1 MSEMFDENFERRIYF
16 HESFSSYNS
25 LDTEARDSSSL
36 KPKVKEENNLNGKP
50 ESQKTMSTL
59 KKNSGDEE
67 TLAFTLENHAPSNCK
82 SENKTIKLNKIIE
95 TKQTSSKS
103 SYTYEMQEN
112 SMMLDNLYQNQ
123 LMDRPDKPFFP
134 HIDYSENWSIKKP
147 YNSLN
152 LNSSPNIIQ
161 KNIKNF
167 TTYINDI
174 KESPCSD
181 YNINNLNKG
190 KWNDDDYSPSM
201 LLNDER
207 STCKKFINN
216 IQFFDISFFCS
227 NPIALKINDDY
238 ERLSIQSEKSLMNVR
253 NNINGVNG
261 VKVNPIT
268 NSDHIPYL
276 LDENKTIDI
285 SIELNEEIENRNII
299 LEQILNISKDTDFLK
314 KSSQREF
321 GDQMKH
327 VGILVS
333 NSKNHINKFLNTY
346 PRLAKYAL
354 YFENNALSFLDK
366 RIINL
371 KKRIFDYA
379 YQLINITIEKN
390 EYRFVWIDY
399 EASKVV
405 KASFNQCLLNS
416 KLSKIFLD
424 YQDKKFSLNKDN
436 SEIINYIEENKDRE
450 NKAHYL
456 LSMKLKDFIMN
467 VFNQDEKNG
476 LELYLNEVKQLLSKI
491 KFTKDGEKIGEDLI
505 EKKLEAIYEI
515 DKTLSENIEEYF
527 NSKNERKTKEVKVNN
542 IGKNYKNKKNK
553 KNKKKKN

>member
-1 MSEMFDENFERRIYF
+1 MSEMFDENFERRLYF
-16 HESFSSYNS
+16 YESFGSYNS
-25 LDTEARDSSSL
+25 LATEARDSSSL

-50 ESQKTMSTL
+50 ESPKTMSTL

-67 TLAFTLENHAPSNCK
+67 TLAFTLENHAPSNCA
-82 SENKTIKLNKIIE
+82 SENKTIELNKIIE
-95 TKQTSSKS
+95 PKQTSSKS
-103 SYTYEMQEN
+103 SFTYEMPVN
-112 SMMLDNLYQNQ
+112 SMMLDNVYQNQ
-123 LMDRPDKPFFP
+123 SMDKPDKPFFS

-161 KNIKNF
+161 NNIINF

-181 YNINNLNKG
+181 YLNINNLNIG
-190 KWNDDDYSPSM
+190 KWNDDDDYSPSI
-201 LLNDER
+201 LSIDEY

-216 IQFFDISFFCS
+216 IQFFDNSFFCS
-227 NPIALKINDDY
+227 NPIALKINDDD
-238 ERLSIQSEKSLMNVR
+238 ERLSIQSEISLMNVR
-253 NNINGVNG
+253 NNING

-276 LDENKTIDI
+276 LDENKTIAI

-299 LEQILNISKDTDFLK
+299 LEQILNISKDTDILK

-333 NSKNHINKFLNTY
+333 NSMNHINKFLNTY
-346 PRLAKYAL
+346 PRLAEYAL

-405 KASFNQCLLNS
+405 KASFNHCLLNS

>member
-1 MSEMFDENFERRIYF
+1 MSETFDENFERRLYF
-16 HESFSSYNS
+16 HESFGSYNS
-25 LDTEARDSSSL
+25 LATEARDSSSL

-134 HIDYSENWSIKKP
+134 HIDYSEKWSIEKP
-147 YNSLN
+147 CDSLN

-161 KNIKNF
+161 NNIINF

-190 KWNDDDYSPSM
+190 KWNDGDDYSPSI
-201 LLNDER
+201 LSNDER
-207 STCKKFINN
+207 SIYQKYTNN
-216 IQFFDISFFCS
+216 IICS
-227 NPIALKINDDY
+227 NPIDLNIIDEDC
-238 ERLSIQSEKSLMNVR
+238 LSIQSEKSLMNLQ

-268 NSDHIPYL
+268 NSDHIAYSL
-276 LDENKTIDI
+276 NENKTKSI
-285 SIELNEEIENRNII
+285 SIDLNEEIEIRNNI
-299 LEQILNISKDTDFLK
+299 LVQIFNISRDTNFSMTLL
-314 KSSQREF
+314 QREF
-321 GDQMKH
+321 GEQMKH
-327 VGILVS
+327 GGILVS
-333 NSKNHINKFLNTY
+333 KSKKHVNKFLNTFSW
-346 PRLAKYAL
+346 LTEYAL
-354 YFENNALSFLDK
+354 YFENNVLSFLDK

-379 YQLINITIEKN
+379 HKLINKVIVIEID
-390 EYRFVWIDY
+390 EYKLVCIDY
-399 EASKVV
+399 DASKLI
-405 KASFNQCLLNS
+405 KASFNHCLLNS

-424 YQDKKFSLNKDN
+424 CQDKKFFPHNHN
-436 SEIINYIEENKDRE
+436 SKIINYIEENKDLE

-456 LSMKLKDFIMN
+456 LSMNLKDFIMN
-467 VFNQDEKNG
+467 IFNKDENNG
-476 LELYLNEVKQLLSKI
+476 LEFYLKEVKELLSKI
-491 KFTKDGEKIGEDLI
+491 QFTKDGEKIGEDLI
-505 EKKLEAIYEI
+505 EKKLKAKYKI
-515 DKTLSENIEEYF
+515 DKTLSENIEQYF

>member
-1 MSEMFDENFERRIYF
+1 MSEMFDENSERRRCFY
-16 HESFSSYNS
+16 ESFSSFNLS
-25 LDTEARDSSSL
+25 AIEARDSSSL

-50 ESQKTMSTL
+50 ESPKTISTL

-67 TLAFTLENHAPSNCK
+67 ALPFTSGNLAPSNCTF
-82 SENKTIKLNKIIE
+82 ENKTIELNKIIE
-95 TKQTSSKS
+95 PKQTSSKS
-103 SYTYEMQEN
+103 SFTYEMPVN
-112 SMMLDNLYQNQ
+112 PMMLDNVYQNQ
-123 LMDRPDKPFFP
+123 STDKPDKPFFS

-161 KNIKNF
+161 NNIINF
-167 TTYINDI
+167 ININDI
-174 KESPCSD
+174 KDSPFPD
-181 YNINNLNKG
+181 YSKFNILNIG
-190 KWNDDDYSPSM
+190 SWNDNGNNISFLS
-201 LLNDER
+201 NDEY
-207 STCKKFINN
+207 SICQKYKNN
-216 IQFFDISFFCS
+216 IQNFNNSFFCP
-227 NPIALKINDDY
+227 NPIDLNIIDDDCF
-238 ERLSIQSEKSLMNVR
+238 SIQSEISLMNVR
-253 NNINGVNG
+253 NNINGV
-261 VKVNPIT
+261 KVNPIT
-268 NSDHIPYL
+268 NSENIPYL
-276 LDENKTIDI
+276 LDENKTIAI

-299 LEQILNISKDTDFLK
+299 LEQILNISKDTDILK

-333 NSKNHINKFLNTY
+333 NSMNHINKFLNTY
-346 PRLAKYAL
+346 PRLAEYAL

-491 KFTKDGEKIGEDLI
+491 KFTEDGEKIGEDLI
-505 EKKLEAIYEI
+505 EKKLEAIYKI

-553 KNKKKKN
+553 RKKN

>member
-1 MSEMFDENFERRIYF
+1 MSEMFDENSERRRYF
-16 HESFSSYNS
+16 HESFSSYNLPS
-25 LDTEARDSSSL
+25 TEARDSSSL
-36 KPKVKEENNLNGKP
+36 KTKVKEENNLNGKP
-50 ESQKTMSTL
+50 ESPKTISTL

-67 TLAFTLENHAPSNCK
+67 ALPFTSGNLAPSNCT
-82 SENKTIKLNKIIE
+82 SENKTIELNKIIE
-95 TKQTSSKS
+95 PKQTSSKS
-103 SYTYEMQEN
+103 SYTYEMPVN
-112 SMMLDNLYQNQ
+112 WMMLDNVYQNQ
-123 LMDRPDKPFFP
+123 SMDKPDKPFFP
-134 HIDYSENWSIKKP
+134 HIDYSEDWSFKNP
-147 YNSLN
+147 QN
-152 LNSSPNIIQ
+152 LNSSPNINKYI
-161 KNIKNF
+161 ITNF

-181 YNINNLNKG
+181 YLNINNLNIG
-190 KWNDDDYSPSM
+190 KWNDDDDYSPSI
-201 LLNDER
+201 LSNDER

-216 IQFFDISFFCS
+216 IQFFDNSFFCS
-227 NPIALKINDDY
+227 NPIALKINDDD
-238 ERLSIQSEKSLMNVR
+238 ERLSIQSEISLMNVR
-253 NNINGVNG
+253 NNING

-276 LDENKTIDI
+276 LDENKTIAI

-299 LEQILNISKDTDFLK
+299 LEQILNISKDTDILK

-333 NSKNHINKFLNTY
+333 NSMNHINKFLNTY
-346 PRLAKYAL
+346 PRLAEYAL

-542 IGKNYKNKKNK
+542 IGKNYKNMENK

>member
-1 MSEMFDENFERRIYF
+1 MSEMFDENLERRSYF
-16 HESFSSYNS
+16 HESFSSYN
-25 LDTEARDSSSL
+25 LPATEARDSSSL
-36 KPKVKEENNLNGKP
+36 KTKVKEENNLNGKP
-50 ESQKTMSTL
+50 ESPKTISTL

-67 TLAFTLENHAPSNCK
+67 ALPFTSGNLAPSNCTF
-82 SENKTIKLNKIIE
+82 ENKTIELNKIIE

-103 SYTYEMQEN
+103 SYTYEMQVN
-112 SMMLDNLYQNQ
+112 PMMLDNVYQNQ
-123 LMDRPDKPFFP
+123 STDKPDKPFFP
-134 HIDYSENWSIKKP
+134 HIDYSEDWSFKNP
-147 YNSLN
+147 QN
-152 LNSSPNIIQ
+152 LNSSPNINYHI
-161 KNIKNF
+161 ITNF

-190 KWNDDDYSPSM
+190 KWNDDDYSPSI
-201 LLNDER
+201 LSNDER

-216 IQFFDISFFCS
+216 IQLFDNSFFCS
-227 NPIALKINDDY
+227 NPIALKINDDD
-238 ERLSIQSEKSLMNVR
+238 ERLSIQSEISLMNVR
-253 NNINGVNG
+253 NNING

-276 LDENKTIDI
+276 LDENKTIAI

-299 LEQILNISKDTDFLK
+299 LEQILNISKDTDILK

-333 NSKNHINKFLNTY
+333 NSMNHINKFLNTY
-346 PRLAKYAL
+346 PRMAEYAL

>member
-1 MSEMFDENFERRIYF
+1 MSEMFDENSERRLYF
-16 HESFSSYNS
+16 HESFSSYNLPS
-25 LDTEARDSSSL
+25 TEARDISSL
-36 KPKVKEENNLNGKP
+36 EPKVKEEN
-50 ESQKTMSTL
+50 
-59 KKNSGDEE
+59 
-67 TLAFTLENHAPSNCK
+67 
-82 SENKTIKLNKIIE
+82 IE
-95 TKQTSSKS
+95 PKQTSSKS
-103 SYTYEMQEN
+103 SFTYEMPVN
-112 SMMLDNLYQNQ
+112 WMMLDNMYQNQ
-123 LMDRPDKPFFP
+123 SMDKPDKPFFP
-134 HIDYSENWSIKKP
+134 HIDYSEDWSFKNP
-147 YNSLN
+147 QN
-152 LNSSPNIIQ
+152 LNSSPNINKYI
-161 KNIKNF
+161 ITNF
-167 TTYINDI
+167 TTYINDN

-181 YNINNLNKG
+181 YLNINSPNTG
-190 KWNDDDYSPSM
+190 KRNDDDDHNPSI
-201 LLNDER
+201 LSNDER

-238 ERLSIQSEKSLMNVR
+238 ERLSIQSEKSLMNLQ

-276 LDENKTIDI
+276 LDENKTIAI

-314 KSSQREF
+314 TSSQREF

-333 NSKNHINKFLNTY
+333 NSMNHINKFLNTY

-491 KFTKDGEKIGEDLI
+491 KFTEDGEKIGEDLI

>member
-1 MSEMFDENFERRIYF
+1 MSEMFDENSERRRYF
-16 HESFSSYNS
+16 HESFSSYNLPS
-25 LDTEARDSSSL
+25 TEARDSSSL
-36 KPKVKEENNLNGKP
+36 KSKVKEENNLNGKP

-67 TLAFTLENHAPSNCK
+67 TLPFTLENHAPSNCM
-82 SENKTIKLNKIIE
+82 SENKTKKLNKIIE
-95 TKQTSSKS
+95 QKQTSLKS
-103 SYTYEMQEN
+103 SFAYEMPVN
-112 SMMLDNLYQNQ
+112 PMMLDNVYQNQ
-123 LMDRPDKPFFP
+123 SKDKPDKPFFS
-134 HIDYSENWSIKKP
+134 HIDYSENWSIEKP
-147 YNSLN
+147 CDSLN

-161 KNIKNF
+161 NNIINF
-167 TTYINDI
+167 ININDI
-174 KESPCSD
+174 KDSPFPD
-181 YNINNLNKG
+181 YSKFNILNIG
-190 KWNDDDYSPSM
+190 SWNDNGNNISFLS
-201 LLNDER
+201 NDEY
-207 STCKKFINN
+207 SICQKYKNN
-216 IQFFDISFFCS
+216 IQNFNNSFFCP
-227 NPIALKINDDY
+227 NPIDLNIIDDDCF
-238 ERLSIQSEKSLMNVR
+238 SIQSEISLMNVR
-253 NNINGVNG
+253 NNINGV
-261 VKVNPIT
+261 KVNPIT
-268 NSDHIPYL
+268 NSENIPYL
-276 LDENKTIDI
+276 LDENKTIAI

-299 LEQILNISKDTDFLK
+299 LEQILNISKDTDILK

-333 NSKNHINKFLNTY
+333 NSMNHINKFLNTY
-346 PRLAKYAL
+346 PRLAEYAL

>member
-1 MSEMFDENFERRIYF
+1 MSEMFDENSERRSYF
-16 HESFSSYNS
+16 HESFSSYN
-25 LDTEARDSSSL
+25 LPATEARDSSSL
-36 KPKVKEENNLNGKP
+36 KTKVKEENNLNGKP
-50 ESQKTMSTL
+50 ESPKTISTL

-67 TLAFTLENHAPSNCK
+67 ALPFTSGNLAPSNCT
-82 SENKTIKLNKIIE
+82 SENKTIELNKIIE

-103 SYTYEMQEN
+103 SYTYEMQVN
-112 SMMLDNLYQNQ
+112 SMMLDNVYQNQ
-123 LMDRPDKPFFP
+123 LMDKPDKPFFS
-134 HIDYSENWSIKKP
+134 HIDYSEDWSFKNP
-147 YNSLN
+147 QN
-152 LNSSPNIIQ
+152 LNSSPNINKYI
-161 KNIKNF
+161 ITNF

-181 YNINNLNKG
+181 YLNINNLNKG
-190 KWNDDDYSPSM
+190 KWNDDDYSPSI
-201 LLNDER
+201 LSNDEP
-207 STCKKFINN
+207 STCKKFKNN
-216 IQFFDISFFCS
+216 IQFFDNSFFCS
-227 NPIALKINDDY
+227 NPIALKINDDD
-238 ERLSIQSEKSLMNVR
+238 ERLSIQSEISLMNVR
-253 NNINGVNG
+253 NNING

-276 LDENKTIDI
+276 LDENKTIAI

-299 LEQILNISKDTDFLK
+299 LEQILNISKDTDILK

-333 NSKNHINKFLNTY
+333 NSMNHINKFLNTY
-346 PRLAKYAL
+346 PRLAEYAL

-553 KNKKKKN
+553 KNKRKKN

>member
-1 MSEMFDENFERRIYF
+1 MSEMFDENSERRSYF
-16 HESFSSYNS
+16 HESFSSYN
-25 LDTEARDSSSL
+25 LPATEARDSSSL
-36 KPKVKEENNLNGKP
+36 KTKVKEENNLNGKP
-50 ESQKTMSTL
+50 ESPKTISTL

-67 TLAFTLENHAPSNCK
+67 ALPFTSGNLAPSNCT
-82 SENKTIKLNKIIE
+82 SENKTIELNKIIE

-103 SYTYEMQEN
+103 SYTYEMQVN
-112 SMMLDNLYQNQ
+112 PMMLDNVYQNQ
-123 LMDRPDKPFFP
+123 STDKPDKPFFS
-134 HIDYSENWSIKKP
+134 HIDYSEDWSFKNP
-147 YNSLN
+147 QN
-152 LNSSPNIIQ
+152 LNSSPNINYHI
-161 KNIKNF
+161 ITNF

-181 YNINNLNKG
+181 YLNINNLNIG
-190 KWNDDDYSPSM
+190 KWNDDDDCSPSI
-201 LLNDER
+201 LSIDEY

-216 IQFFDISFFCS
+216 IQLFDNSFFCS
-227 NPIALKINDDY
+227 NPIALKINDDD
-238 ERLSIQSEKSLMNVR
+238 ERLSIQSEISLMNVR
-253 NNINGVNG
+253 NNING

-276 LDENKTIDI
+276 LDENKTIAI

-299 LEQILNISKDTDFLK
+299 LEQILNISKDTDILK

-333 NSKNHINKFLNTY
+333 NSMNHINKFLNTY
-346 PRLAKYAL
+346 PRLAEYAL

>member
-1 MSEMFDENFERRIYF
+1 MSEMYDENFERRLYF
-16 HESFSSYNS
+16 HESFGGCDS
-25 LDTEARDSSSL
+25 LATEARDSSSL

-103 SYTYEMQEN
+103 SYTYEMQAN
-112 SMMLDNLYQNQ
+112 SMMLDNMYQNQ
-123 LMDRPDKPFFP
+123 SMDKPDKPFFP

-167 TTYINDI
+167 TTINDN

-181 YNINNLNKG
+181 YLNINNLNKG
-190 KWNDDDYSPSM
+190 KWNDYDYSPSI
-201 LLNDER
+201 LSNDER
-207 STCKKFINN
+207 SIYQKYTNN
-216 IQFFDISFFCS
+216 ILCS
-227 NPIALKINDDY
+227 NPIDLNIIDEDC
-238 ERLSIQSEKSLMNVR
+238 LSIQSEISSMNVR
-253 NNINGVNG
+253 NNINGVNF
-261 VKVNPIT
+261 NPIT
-268 NSDHIPYL
+268 NSDHIAYSL
-276 LDENKTIDI
+276 NENKTKSNSID
-285 SIELNEEIENRNII
+285 LNEEIEIRNNI
-299 LEQILNISKDTDFLK
+299 LVQIFNISRDTNFSMTLL
-314 KSSQREF
+314 QREF
-321 GDQMKH
+321 GEQMKH
-327 VGILVS
+327 GGILVS
-333 NSKNHINKFLNTY
+333 NSMKHVNKFLNTF
-346 PRLAKYAL
+346 RWLAKYAL
-354 YFENNALSFLDK
+354 YFENNVLSFLDK

-379 YQLINITIEKN
+379 HKLINKVIVIEID
-390 EYRFVWIDY
+390 EYKLVCIDY
-399 EASKVV
+399 DASKII
-405 KASFNQCLLNS
+405 KASFNHCLLNS

-424 YQDKKFSLNKDN
+424 CQDKKFFPHNHN
-436 SEIINYIEENKDRE
+436 SKIINYIEKNKDLE

-456 LSMKLKDFIMN
+456 LSMNLKDFIVN
-467 VFNQDEKNG
+467 VFNKDKCNG
-476 LELYLNEVKQLLSKI
+476 LEFYLKEVKELLSKI
-491 KFTKDGEKIGEDLI
+491 QFTKDGEKMGEDLI
-505 EKKLEAIYEI
+505 EKKLKAIYKI
-515 DKTLSENIEEYF
+515 DKTLSENIEQYF

>member
-1 MSEMFDENFERRIYF
+1 MSEMFDENSERRLYF
-16 HESFSSYNS
+16 HESFSSYNLPS
-25 LDTEARDSSSL
+25 TEARDISSL
-36 KPKVKEENNLNGKP
+36 EPKVKEENNLNGKL
-50 ESQKTMSTL
+50 ESPKTISTL

-67 TLAFTLENHAPSNCK
+67 ALPFTSGNLAPSNCT
-82 SENKTIKLNKIIE
+82 SENKTIELNKIIE
-95 TKQTSSKS
+95 PKQTSSKS
-103 SYTYEMQEN
+103 SFTYEMPVN
-112 SMMLDNLYQNQ
+112 SMMLDNVYQNQ
-123 LMDRPDKPFFP
+123 LMDKPDKPFFS
-134 HIDYSENWSIKKP
+134 HFDYSEDWSFKNP
-147 YNSLN
+147 QN
-152 LNSSPNIIQ
+152 LNSSPNINYHI
-161 KNIKNF
+161 ITNF

-276 LDENKTIDI
+276 LDENKTIAI

-299 LEQILNISKDTDFLK
+299 LEQILNISKDTDILK

-333 NSKNHINKFLNTY
+333 NLMNHINKFLNTY
-346 PRLAKYAL
+346 PRLAEYAL